1 MLASQCPMCFC
12 ILSAWH
18 KLYLF
23 YFTIYQKASLSYEK
37 LLPSNIVGII
47 SHNEVLFSH
56 ILPEI
61 QASFKD
67 LKQFLIEVS

>member
-12 ILSAWH
+12 ILSAWN